1 LQINRLFGSRTFYI
15 EIAKITLQIAL
26 WRAPKFFKDYNIL
39 KGKDLPFL
47 WFGIRV
53 VIREYDCLHQRH
65 RVYGQCSVSA
75 GRQRLNSL
83 LKFVQGTQITQ
94 HARLGVLEWSPQ
106 LPHLEEVEMK
116 NRVSV
121 ALLLALVLA
130 LPAFAQQ
137 TNSTSQ
143 PAATQSADQS
153 TQSTTGASGKP
164 ALQPDTHEGFW
175 GHLNPFAR
183 KKYVQ
188 RQTSPIRDRV
198 NELDELT
205 SANSKQIKDVDSRA
219 QQGIQMASTKAN
231 EADQHAID
239 AGNRA
244 QAAQTT
250 ANTATTRLTTVE
262 QVVGNIDQYKASNQ
276 TEIRFRP
283 GQAVLS
289 KDAKS
294 ALDNMAT
301 PLKSQRGY
309 IVEVQGFSSGRGQA
323 AIATSQKMADA
334 VVRYLVLNHDIPV
347 YRIYVVGMGN
357 APVPSADQQDQA
369 SAKTKR
375 TSGGRV
381 EVSLLKN
388 DLEQL
393 ASSSNAP
400 AAQPA
405 PQQ

>member
-1 LQINRLFGSRTFYI
+1 
-15 EIAKITLQIAL
+15 
-26 WRAPKFFKDYNIL
+26 
-39 KGKDLPFL
+39 
-47 WFGIRV
+47 
-53 VIREYDCLHQRH
+53 
-65 RVYGQCSVSA
+65 
-75 GRQRLNSL
+75 
-83 LKFVQGTQITQ
+83 
-94 HARLGVLEWSPQ
+94 
-106 LPHLEEVEMK
+106 LEEVEMK
-116 NRVSV
+116 NRISV
-121 ALLLALVLA
+121 ALLLALALA

-137 TNSTSQ
+137 SATQDQQ
-143 PAATQSADQS
+143 PAATQPAAADQS
-153 TQSTTGASGKP
+153 AQTTGASGKP

-188 RQTSPIRDRV
+188 RQTTPVRDRV

-205 SANSKQIKDVDSRA
+205 ASNTKQIKDVDSRA
-219 QQGIQMASTKAN
+219 QQGIQMASTKVN
-231 EADQHAID
+231 EADQHAVD

-244 QAAQTT
+244 QAAQNT
-250 ANTATTRLTTVE
+250 ANQATTRLTTVE
-262 QVVGNIDQYKASNQ
+262 QVVGNIDQYKASTQ

-283 GQAVLS
+283 GQSVLNTN
-289 KDAKS
+289 AKT
-294 ALDNMAT
+294 ALDDLAT

-309 IVEVQGFSSGRGQA
+309 IVEVQGFSSGHGQA
-323 AIATSQKMADA
+323 AIASSQKMADA

-357 APVPSADQQDQA
+357 APAPAAQDQTA
-369 SAKTKR
+369 AKH

-393 ASSSNAP
+393 ASTT
-400 AAQPA
+400 